1 MIRMSNVTLQP
12 ACWKAGQINYY
23 VKKQIIVAGTA
34 FIAVLLLFF
43 LGRTTEKKSPQKH
56 TEPVSNVQSFDIQR
70 FIVESTQKLS
80 PSQHQALTKL
90 EQDTSKSSIPS
101 EKIKLFQ
108 DLSNFWK
115 DSAKQ
120 IEPYLFYVS
129 RAAKLDNSEKNLNF
143 AAQLFLEALRAEQD
157 NGKLDWETS
166 EAISLFEQ
174 AIKINPDNDD
184 LRIGLGSCY
193 IYGKGRSGN
202 PEQTMKGIQELL
214 AVARRDSNNMKA
226 QVVLGVGGLVSGQF
240 DKALERFQKVVSK
253 EPGNLEAIAYL
264 ADAYAAKGNKE
275 EAIKWYT
282 VSKRLANNPHY
293 TQEVDKRIQ
302 SLK

>member
-1 MIRMSNVTLQP
+1 
-12 ACWKAGQINYY
+12 
-23 VKKQIIVAGTA
+23 
-34 FIAVLLLFF
+34 
-43 LGRTTEKKSPQKH
+43 
-56 TEPVSNVQSFDIQR
+56 
-70 FIVESTQKLS
+70 
-80 PSQHQALTKL
+80 
-90 EQDTSKSSIPS
+90 
-101 EKIKLFQ
+101 
-108 DLSNFWK
+108 
-115 DSAKQ
+115 
-120 IEPYLFYVS
+120 
-129 RAAKLDNSEKNLNF
+129 
-143 AAQLFLEALRAEQD
+143 
-157 NGKLDWETS
+157 
-166 EAISLFEQ
+166 
-174 AIKINPDNDD
+174 
-184 LRIGLGSCY
+184 
-193 IYGKGRSGN
+193 
-202 PEQTMKGIQELL
+202 MKGIQELL

>member
-1 MIRMSNVTLQP
+1 ML
-12 ACWKAGQINYY
+12 AG
-23 VKKQIIVAGTA
+23 AA
-34 FIAVLLLFF
+34 SIAVLLLFF
-43 LGRTTEKKSPQKH
+43 LGRTTEKKSPLKN
-56 TEPVSNVQSFDIQR
+56 TERVSNVQSFDIQR
-70 FIVESTQKLS
+70 FIAESAQKLT
-80 PSQHQALTKL
+80 PSLRQVLANL
-90 EQDTSKSSIPS
+90 EKDTGNSSLPS
-101 EKIKLFQ
+101 AKIKQFEG
-108 DLSNFWK
+108 LSNFWK

-120 IEPYLFYVS
+120 VEPYLFYVS
-129 RAAKLDNSEKNLNF
+129 RAAKLDNSEKKLTF

-157 NGKLDWETS
+157 NSKLDWETS
-166 EAISLFEQ
+166 EAITLFEQ
-174 AIKINPDNDD
+174 AIKINPANDD
-184 LRIGLGSCY
+184 LKIGLGSCY

-240 DKALERFQKVVSK
+240 DKALERFQKVVNK